1 MNLRPLITR
10 PNLTAW
16 RGFAI
21 ALALLMPAP
30 PGLAGQRLV
39 ERFTSLKPL
48 AAPTSTTLAFGH
60 PDDYRW
66 EGVLVGSIAVGLLG
80 AILGNGLCHFDNPDP
95 PGGCVVPTLLG
106 LLFGGATG
114 AGVGGWIGGLIPK
127 NEP

>member
-1 MNLRPLITR
+1 LITR
-10 PNLTAW
+10 PNLTAR

-21 ALALLMPAP
+21 AFALLLPAP

-39 ERFTSLKPL
+39 ERFASLEPL
-48 AAPTSTTLAFGH
+48 AAPTLAFGH

-80 AILGNGLCHFDNPDP
+80 AILGNGLCHFDRPDP
-95 PGGCVVPTLLG
+95 PGGCVVPTFLG

-114 AGVGGWIGGLIPK
+114 AGVGGLLGGLIPK
-127 NEP
+127 GEP